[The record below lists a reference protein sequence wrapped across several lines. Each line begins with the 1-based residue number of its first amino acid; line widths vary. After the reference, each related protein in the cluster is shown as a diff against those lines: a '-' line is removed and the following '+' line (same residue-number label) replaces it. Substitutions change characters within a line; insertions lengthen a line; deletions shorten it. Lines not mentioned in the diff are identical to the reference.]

1 MPSLEIAPVGWHFAT
16 ESGDQ
21 AMTARKFASVKF
33 PDAFVE
39 DARREATLFNRSVA
53 GQIEHWARLGRALE
67 GTPGLSVGRIRQA
80 LEGKIML
87 DDLTG
92 AEQEAFLDQMEV
104 WLDHPSEGEVA
115 AYRALGEL
123 PGAVGLDGR
132 GRLIENPLKPSI
144 KRAR

>member
-1 MPSLEIAPVGWHFAT
+1 MSSLETVPVGWHFAT
-16 ESGDQ
+16 NAGDE

-39 DARREATLFNRSVA
+39 DARREAALFNRSVA

-67 GTPGLSVGRIRQA
+67 GTSGLSVGRVRQA

-92 AEQEAFLDQMEV
+92 AEQEAFFDQMEV

-123 PGAVGLDGR
+123 PGAVGLDGH